1 MSSAAWSWSGAAL
14 GPVGTATSPSQKRQ
28 QLASFSSISNSVYKN
43 IHISLRLYTSYPI
56 SPPLSPHVFP
66 NKQVTAPGAPTAKM
80 VLEATMIMSVL
91 RSSTECVDN
100 SESSRNGDYLPTRF
114 DAQADAIN
122 LIHSA
127 KTQANPESSV
137 GLMSMA
143 GKGPEV
149 LVTLTA
155 DIGKILDGLHRTK
168 IRGQPHLAS
177 SIQVAGLALK
187 HRRERAQRQRIIVF
201 TCSPIAEDEKTLI
214 KLAKRMKKYNVSV
227 DFVAFGDL
235 DDDTIKKLEAFNE
248 NVNGADG
255 SHLAIIHP
263 GANLLS
269 DSLLTTPILGGD
281 ASGVGRAGGEEGVE
295 GGVDIGF
302 DPAADPELAFALRM
316 SLEEEQARIEKE
328 RKEKEEKEKQEKAV
342 LEGIAEEGGETQPL
356 LDKDGEPSGSGS
368 NERKKDDKDKGAD
381 GDKMDTA

>member
-1 MSSAAWSWSGAAL
+1 MEIIYG
-14 GPVGTATSPSQKRQ
+14 
-28 QLASFSSISNSVYKN
+28 NS
-43 IHISLRLYTSYPI
+43 
-56 SPPLSPHVFP
+56 
-66 NKQVTAPGAPTAKM
+66 
-80 VLEATMIMSVL
+80 
-91 RSSTECVDN
+91 
-100 SESSRNGDYLPTRF
+100 PTRF
-114 DAQADAIN
+114 EAQADAIN

-168 IRGQPHLAS
+168 IRGQAHLAS

-255 SHLAIIHP
+255 SYLAVIHP
-263 GANLLS
+263 GSNLLS

-281 ASGVGRAGGEEGVE
+281 GMGVGRTGGEEGVDD
-295 GGVDIGF
+295 GVDIGF
-302 DPAADPELAFALRM
+302 DPSADPELAFALRM

-328 RKEKEEKEKQEKAV
+328 RNEMAEKEKREKAV
-342 LEGIAEEGGETQPL
+342 LAGIAEGSEETQPL
-356 LDKDGEPSGSGS
+356 LDKNGEPSGSGS
-368 NERKKDDKDKGAD
+368 GTNEGKRDDKDKRD
-381 GDKMDTA
+381 NGDQMDTA